1 MREDSSGGLLAL
13 DGLSLLYRI
22 TLGEETP
29 PSVDFISASVHTTLE
44 SLLKD
49 DKRAHGYL
57 MHTLDMWCHYSWPQ
71 FASIFRHLEGSP
83 MLGAFFSG

>member
-22 TLGEETP
+22 TLGQETP
-29 PSVDFISASVHTTLE
+29 LSVDFITASVHTTLE

-49 DKRAHGYL
+49 DTRAHGYL
-57 MHTLDMWCHYSWPQ
+57 MHTLDT
-71 FASIFRHLEGSP
+71 
-83 MLGAFFSG
+83 